1 MNNFKKLLLL
11 YLLIVAV
18 SATAQENKT
27 DSLHE
32 VVDSIQNLVFANGVT
47 NKKTVIGTASFYSKS
62 LHGTKTATGVRFSN
76 KKYTAASNNFK
87 LNTWVRVTNL
97 RNNKSVIVKINDR
110 MHKKMAK
117 KGRVVDLSRIAA
129 SELGFIKR
137 GLTKVKVEQIDKP
150 ED

>member
-32 VVDSIQNLVFANGVT
+32 VVDSIQNLVFANGT
-47 NKKTVIGTASFYSKS
+47 TANKKTVIGTASFYSKS

-97 RNNKSVIVKINDR
+97 RNNKSVIVK
-110 MHKKMAK
+110 
-117 KGRVVDLSRIAA
+117 
-129 SELGFIKR
+129 
-137 GLTKVKVEQIDKP
+137 
-150 ED
+150 